1 MTYDNEE
8 SEPVLDGVE
17 ERNKTVSFETEE
29 RIIAVVRLLAML
41 GSTAATAFGFAVGAD
56 AIELVLLCA
65 CAIAAIVWGWWFNSN
80 WTAAAAKAQRF
91 LNAIKAEE
99 KGEE

>member
-1 MTYDNEE
+1 MDYETEE
-8 SEPVLDGVE
+8 SEPVLE
-17 ERNKTVSFETEE
+17 ELEEENKSMSFETEE

-56 AIELVLLCA
+56 TIELILLCL
-65 CAIAAIVWGWWFNSN
+65 CAVAAIICGWWFNSN
-80 WTAAAAKAQRF
+80 WTSAAARAQKF
-91 LNAIKAEE
+91 LNAIKAKE